1 MNSLPAKELC
11 TSLRSI
17 AGERYVTT
25 DPLAVFAYTQDA
37 SNFGGTHA
45 AVVVRPGSTEEV
57 ARILVLA
64 NQHGIPVV
72 VRGGGA
78 SIYGQPKGAPG
89 HNLLLDMT
97 RMNQVKAINP
107 RSMTVTAQAG
117 IIMSKLELACRKE
130 GFYIFT
136 PFVPNHIVS
145 LGGWMSGVAGS
156 AGLWKDIVGMTVVL
170 ADGTVVTTG
179 GGPGTNRHQPLAY
192 SRTLGGPDF
201 TGLFIG
207 DGGSFGI
214 KTEATVRI
222 RKYPPYVR
230 AGIIEF
236 ASLENV
242 LTMMERHVQRDTSFP
257 FDALLV
263 FGAGAMENFAV
274 GPEGVKAFTVQ
285 RMAMGYS
292 SEELDCRVAAFQ
304 ADARELGGTSNPALE
319 AMAAAMEA
327 SSGTEGDP
335 GMDWMALFNGFG
347 RAAWL
352 PFTLPRE
359 GFADVY
365 PQLLAWREERRRAAN
380 ERGYRCNATWEFFT
394 ASDQSTIIGEMDVFF
409 EETHE
414 PGLQVYARDLMLDF
428 QEYAHRLGSI
438 DVYNQGAMASIN
450 AGCWSAGYGTLFQ
463 TVRTML
469 DPNNILNPGLWSTP
483 DKPS

>member
-1 MNSLPAKELC
+1 MMHSKKLLELLQEIVGKEF
-11 TSLRSI
+11 
-17 AGERYVTT
+17 VTT
-25 DPLAVFAYTQDA
+25 DRFATFAYLKDA

-45 AVVVRPGSTEEV
+45 AGVVRPGSTEEV
-57 ARILVLA
+57 ALILSLA
-64 NQHGIPVV
+64 NRQRIPVV
-72 VRGGGA
+72 IRGGGA
-78 SIYGQPKGAPG
+78 SIYGQPEGVPG

-97 RMNQVKAINP
+97 RMNNVKEINP

-117 IIMSKLELACRKE
+117 IIMSKLELACRRE

-156 AGLWKDIVGMTVVL
+156 AGLWKDIISMTVVL

-192 SRTLGGPDF
+192 NRTLGGPDF
-201 TGLFIG
+201 TGLFTG

-214 KTEATVRI
+214 KTESTVRI
-222 RKYPPYVR
+222 RKYPPLVR
-230 AGIIEF
+230 AGIMEF
-236 ASLENV
+236 ATLENV
-242 LTMMERHVQRDTSFP
+242 LAMMERHVQRDTSFP

-274 GPEGVKAFTVQ
+274 GTEDVKAFTVQ

-292 SEELDCRVAAFQ
+292 SDELDCRLAAFH
-304 ADARELGGTSNPALE
+304 ADAQELGGTSNPALE

-327 SSGTEGDP
+327 SAGTEGDP

-365 PQLLAWREERRRAAN
+365 HQLLAWREERRRAAD

-394 ASDQSTIIGEMDVFF
+394 VIDQSTIIGEMDVFF

-414 PGLQVYARDLMLDF
+414 PGLQAYARDLMRDF

-438 DVYNQGAMASIN
+438 DVYNQGFMADLN
-450 AGCWSAGYGTLFQ
+450 ATCWSAGFKALFQ
-463 TVRTML
+463 TVKTSL
-469 DPNNILNPGLWSTP
+469 DPNNILNPGLWTDLRKDP
-483 DKPS
+483 EG